1 MESAAAS
8 FVTISSS
15 LSALSPKTYAGGT
28 RSFPRPAMRKILL
41 TGVAVL
47 IGSVKARDLDVSVMP
62 LAAGRIG

>member
-1 MESAAAS
+1 M
-8 FVTISSS
+8 
-15 LSALSPKTYAGGT
+15 LSPKTYAGGT
-28 RSFPRPAMRKILL
+28 RSFPRPAMKKILL